1 MARIEMSP
9 NLVVGVSSIAE
20 PLSRRMMGSQS
31 TSPDNSVARGSKV
44 QLFTRTF
51 SGQANLYSSGSFM
64 ILKGPMPA
72 DVNNIGSIASANLLL
87 HWNSDYA
94 TGTNVT
100 MVNEIATLNL
110 PLIAALASGTATWF
124 YLKTH
129 VYSTNSAASAI
140 SSTQIHG
147 IIGTVG
153 EIGSGADLEIAS
165 TDIGSGNQYR
175 LVNFKMAFPSYLDY

>member
-1 MARIEMSP
+1 MARIEMAKG
-9 NLVVGVSSIAE
+9 LVSGIGSYAE
-20 PLSRRMMGSQS
+20 PLSRRIMGSQTTNANNTVAKGS
-31 TSPDNSVARGSKV
+31 TV
-44 QLFTRTF
+44 QLFTRPYSAQT
-51 SGQANLYSSGSFM
+51 GLYTCGSFM

-72 DVNNIGSIASANLLL
+72 DVNNIGSIAAANVLL

-94 TGTNVT
+94 SSTYVA

-129 VYSTNSAASAI
+129 SYGQNSAASVIA
-140 SSTQIHG
+140 STQIHG